1 MLEAMDAEELKE
13 YARENKDVL
22 TTEMNAA
29 IRKVCTLYISTTH
42 LLVAT

>member
-13 YARENKDVL
+13 YARENKDAL

-29 IRKVCTLYISTTH
+29 IRNVGTNLVISAKSS
-42 LLVAT
+42 V

>member
-22 TTEMNAA
+22 TGEMNAA
-29 IRKVCTLYISTTH
+29 IKKVRAVYICTTH